1 MNGTYAIYILCFY
14 GLIILW
20 RIFCMLFHTISIV
33 RTTFLC
39 AYCILLLLKRRF
51 SLTSHITLCMN
62 GWRAKTESMFHGNI
76 HNAGQSLEA
85 LNLYCWCV
93 EWVLIKLYFS
103 TRLVALSDWL
113 FSASNCSKVYLVI
126 ISAFPFRHIS
136 NRSFMKGYR

>member
-14 GLIILW
+14 GLIILR
-20 RIFCMLFHTISIV
+20 RIFCILFHTISIV
-33 RTTFLC
+33 RTILLC

-51 SLTSHITLCMN
+51 SLTSHITLRMN
-62 GWRAKTESMFHGNI
+62 GYEGQKQKVCNS

-85 LNLYCWCV
+85 LNLYYWCV
-93 EWVLIKLYFS
+93 ERVLVKSYFS
-103 TRLVALSDWL
+103 TWLVALSDWL
-113 FSASNCSKVYLVI
+113 FSASNRSKVYLVI